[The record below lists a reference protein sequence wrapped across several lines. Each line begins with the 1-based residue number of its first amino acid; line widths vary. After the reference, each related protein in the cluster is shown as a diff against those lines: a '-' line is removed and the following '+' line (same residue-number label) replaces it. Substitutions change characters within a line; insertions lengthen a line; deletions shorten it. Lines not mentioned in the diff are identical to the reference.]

1 MNQKAPKVPKVPKKA
16 PKAISVPMR
25 YLPKM
30 LDDKDKKKQA
40 KMLAKSREQYKK
52 GVYYTR
58 EKLES
63 FKNKGSPHILNAR
76 KIYKVDNI
84 APTKEL
90 ALKTGCKIEA
100 LIRIVKKGEGAYF
113 SSGSRPNQTAQSWG
127 FARLASALTSGKAAA
142 VDYKIISEGCD
153 HKKKAFIL
161 ANKAKKKYKNGHTR
175 AKKVQLPLPQLPLPQ
190 LPLTARTRIQ

>member
-1 MNQKAPKVPKVPKKA
+1 MLMYANMNQKALKKPTKAAKAAKVLKEPTKVAK
-16 PKAISVPMR
+16 VPMR

-30 LDDKDKKKQA
+30 LNENDNKKQV

-52 GVYYTR
+52 GIYYTR

-63 FKNKGSPHILNAR
+63 FKNKKSPHILNAR

-90 ALKTGCKIEA
+90 ALKTGCKIEV
-100 LIRIVKKGEGAYF
+100 LNKIVNKGEGAYF

-127 FARLASALTSGKAAA
+127 LARLASALTSGKAAA

-161 ANKAKKKYKNGHTR
+161 ANKAKKKYKNGHTS
-175 AKKVQLPLPQLPLPQ
+175 AKKV
-190 LPLTARTRIQ
+190 AIAVIAH